1 MPGPAIRL
9 SAGQVFNRTHS
20 KIYSLPASEIVALEK
35 NGYIRM
41 QPNIIPPTYSISIQ
55 GLCEIAR
62 QSRTSL
68 RWIFFGDENY
78 IPTYTPYDG
87 EFISFLNGLPA
98 HECENF
104 FRLLK
109 GMYPCPLYD
118 AGEYPSPH
126 KKLSMRMNG
135 LPMKLQDL
143 MGMQPAYKQF
153 QNPPEQVHEQIMR
166 YVNGRRA
173 AIAYPTD
180 FLADLCTVFGV
191 SLRWLIGAKDEMF
204 CATPLAD
211 DIFSYFVMLF
221 PEQQETIIRRIRE
234 LRMIRPRRELFPTEE
249 KPYPSLALAEY
260 CKENIGTIPYGQKDA
275 EKWLFGNIKAILL
288 ANRERALIVLKTPPT
303 EAVSETANCYC
314 PASCFDALDQRMIG
328 SRQVVRPAVLANV
341 FCATHYPELSAHYMV
356 FGENRPIELFPE
368 ERVLVTE
375 FMRSKHPKQEKI
387 LAHLLENEVKCNNP
401 AYTLRQRAATVFHA
415 NSAWLENDIIIPK
428 KLVSTTLDKEI
439 NDFRYKEFEPF
450 VADPFDEFWNT
461 GTAGLVLAIRLCVV
475 HDIPIDYFLMRD
487 YSRYAT
493 LHGFPLTGLAR
504 KFLSAYLCASPDAQ
518 DYAWVQLVS
527 RFYTPFNPSP
537 TESVGAES

>member
-191 SLRWLIGAKDEMF
+191 SLQIG
-204 CATPLAD
+204 
-211 DIFSYFVMLF
+211 
-221 PEQQETIIRRIRE
+221 
-234 LRMIRPRRELFPTEE
+234 
-249 KPYPSLALAEY
+249 
-260 CKENIGTIPYGQKDA
+260 
-275 EKWLFGNIKAILL
+275 
-288 ANRERALIVLKTPPT
+288 RAHV
-303 EAVSETANCYC
+303 
-314 PASCFDALDQRMIG
+314 
-328 SRQVVRPAVLANV
+328 
-341 FCATHYPELSAHYMV
+341 
-356 FGENRPIELFPE
+356 
-368 ERVLVTE
+368 
-375 FMRSKHPKQEKI
+375 
-387 LAHLLENEVKCNNP
+387 
-401 AYTLRQRAATVFHA
+401 
-415 NSAWLENDIIIPK
+415 
-428 KLVSTTLDKEI
+428 
-439 NDFRYKEFEPF
+439 
-450 VADPFDEFWNT
+450 
-461 GTAGLVLAIRLCVV
+461 
-475 HDIPIDYFLMRD
+475 
-487 YSRYAT
+487 
-493 LHGFPLTGLAR
+493 
-504 KFLSAYLCASPDAQ
+504 
-518 DYAWVQLVS
+518 
-527 RFYTPFNPSP
+527 
-537 TESVGAES
+537 